1 MTPFLLG
8 QTAPT
13 SEPALVWPW
22 AANWQTPIS
31 ERLEWRTATAGTQS
45 GKEQRRALRRWPRL
59 YFGFSSNVTHAEVP
73 RLLEALSSW
82 RTGTWAVP
90 AWWATAKLT
99 ASATDV
105 LALDRATETLWPD
118 SGWALLW
125 RSATDCEPVEV
136 VTVGSTTLTLAAE
149 PAGSWPAG
157 SIVVPLYF
165 AVLGDTQNVSAP
177 AAAVATIATQWV
189 ADPLHGNATPE
200 GGNWPLVFPADADT
214 SDPRKALWSG
224 QHNWAEQVT
233 LEVSQPLDIFDPGSG
248 GWSRRAAAD
257 LPAQQW
263 SQRVLLVGDDQQA
276 ALRRFAGA
284 HRGAA
289 VGFYAV
295 SPLTD
300 VTVTDVTGSDVT
312 FATPIA
318 DASERY
324 AGLLLDGVAYE
335 VETWTSTGATLT
347 SAPPGGID
355 FQMQGDSLVD
365 ETGKHT
371 ISGSGVA
378 SFGGWITFTP
388 VVSASISPAIN
399 SAPNEPWSIQF
410 RSDIGGILRLLKYEN
425 YCTLLGISAANGL
438 NTLFSLSSRNIS
450 DYDAVSANVGAGEL
464 VTVDYQ
470 GGIVTISS
478 DGGVLASTYVGVFL
492 LAFDQFGNWN
502 AQYSFD
508 GSVQSLTVTRA
519 ALDPSKARL
528 IAPAR
533 LASDAL
539 EITHHTRDVAEASLS
554 IHTTP
559 LPTPSADATVKL
571 LLHFDGDVV
580 DAVSGNALTVGAAT
594 YGTGVFGQAASHSG
608 VPGLVAPWTAGFTL
622 SGLPWALEF
631 RAKIP
636 AGGTMIVLSKN
647 YWPSEPSSGTY
658 ARDFT
663 FSVSHA
669 YDTGVTWGPGGT
681 GSTAG
686 DYLTLPD
693 DEWFAMAMTDDL
705 ITFRIYLDG
714 AVVYSHP
721 SVSASLPAGGGQIAV
736 FNELQGFSGS
746 TPRWGGGPSNGQ
758 LDELRL
764 VIGRAVRTTS
774 TYSLDTSP
782 WTYP

>member
-99 ASATDV
+99 SGATDV

-157 SIVVPLYF
+157 SIVVPIYF

-189 ADPLHGNATPE
+189 ADPLHGNAIPE
-200 GGNWPLVFPADADT
+200 GGNWPLVFPADADA

-263 SQRVLLVGDDQQA
+263 SQRVLLVGDAQQA

-295 SPLTD
+295 SPLAD
-300 VTVTDVTGSDVT
+300 VTVTAAAGSDVT

-347 SAPPGGID
+347 SAPPGVP
-355 FQMQGDSLVD
+355 SL
-365 ETGKHT
+365 
-371 ISGSGVA
+371 
-378 SFGGWITFTP
+378 
-388 VVSASISPAIN
+388 
-399 SAPNEPWSIQF
+399 
-410 RSDIGGILRLLKYEN
+410 
-425 YCTLLGISAANGL
+425 
-438 NTLFSLSSRNIS
+438 
-450 DYDAVSANVGAGEL
+450 
-464 VTVDYQ
+464 
-470 GGIVTISS
+470 
-478 DGGVLASTYVGVFL
+478 
-492 LAFDQFGNWN
+492 
-502 AQYSFD
+502 
-508 GSVQSLTVTRA
+508 
-519 ALDPSKARL
+519 ARL

-580 DAVSGNALTVGAAT
+580 DAVSGNALTVGSAT
-594 YGTGVFGQAASHSG
+594 YSTGVFGQAASRTG
-608 VPGLVAPWTAGFTL
+608 TTGLVAPWTAGFTL

-631 RAKIP
+631 RAKVP
-636 AGGTMIVLSKN
+636 NPSTLVVLSKN
-647 YWPSEPSSGTY
+647 YWPSEPSSEVF

-663 FSVSHA
+663 FSVSHT
-669 YDTGVTWGPGGT
+669 YGTGVTWGPGGS
-681 GSTAG
+681 GATAHYG
-686 DYLTLPD
+686 GALPD
-693 DEWFAMAMTDDL
+693 NEWFAMAMTDDL
-705 ITFRIYLDG
+705 VTFRIYLNG
-714 AVVYSHP
+714 SVVYSQP

-736 FNELQGFSGS
+736 FGELQGFLGS
-746 TPRWGGGPSNGQ
+746 TPNWGAGSTSGAQ

-764 VIGRAVRTTS
+764 VIGRAVRTAS

>member
-59 YFGFSSNVTHAEVP
+59 YFGFSSNVTHTEVP

-90 AWWATAKLT
+90 AWWATTKLT

-276 ALRRFAGA
+276 ALRRFVGA

-300 VTVTDVTGSDVT
+300 VTVTAVAGSDVT
-312 FATPIA
+312 LATPIA

-347 SAPPGGID
+347 SAPPG
-355 FQMQGDSLVD
+355 V
-365 ETGKHT
+365 
-371 ISGSGVA
+371 
-378 SFGGWITFTP
+378 P
-388 VVSASISPAIN
+388 
-399 SAPNEPWSIQF
+399 
-410 RSDIGGILRLLKYEN
+410 
-425 YCTLLGISAANGL
+425 
-438 NTLFSLSSRNIS
+438 SS
-450 DYDAVSANVGAGEL
+450 
-464 VTVDYQ
+464 
-470 GGIVTISS
+470 
-478 DGGVLASTYVGVFL
+478 
-492 LAFDQFGNWN
+492 
-502 AQYSFD
+502 
-508 GSVQSLTVTRA
+508 
-519 ALDPSKARL
+519 ARL

-539 EITHHTRDVAEASLS
+539 EITHHTRDVAEANLS
-554 IHTTP
+554 IHTTL

-594 YGTGVFGQAASHSG
+594 YGTGVFGQAASRSG

-636 AGGTMIVLSKN
+636 AGGTVTVLSKN

-714 AVVYSHP
+714 AVVYSQP
-721 SVSASLPAGGGQIAV
+721 SISSSLPAGAGQITV
-736 FNELQGFSGS
+736 FNELQGFLGS
-746 TPRWGGGPSNGQ
+746 TPNWGGGSSNGQ